1 MQRKR
6 RILLMTIKQINE
18 KKKIAVGSPELQPFI
33 LLIVSVTI
41 IYKSENQVKK
51 HNNLSIG

>member
-1 MQRKR
+1 MQRK

-33 LLIVSVTI
+33 LLLVSVPI
-41 IYKSENQVKK
+41 I
-51 HNNLSIG
+51 H

>member
-1 MQRKR
+1 
-6 RILLMTIKQINE
+6 MTIKQINE